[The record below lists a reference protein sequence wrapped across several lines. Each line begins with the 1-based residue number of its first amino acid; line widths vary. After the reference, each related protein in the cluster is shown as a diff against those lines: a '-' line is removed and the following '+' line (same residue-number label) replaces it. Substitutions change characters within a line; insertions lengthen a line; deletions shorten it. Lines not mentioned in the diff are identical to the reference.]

1 MANSKQ
7 DENVIKPD
15 SENTSQSASVQPL
28 RGSYI
33 STTHT
38 ERKMK
43 AFEIFETEMD
53 TLSAFNGIAT
63 LFFSLGWGCIT
74 CAIGIIINNIIDWG
88 KTANSMPVA
97 IIVVICSL
105 CVFVSILCFSIG
117 IYYLHKK
124 NTQINKIKGE
134 SKTIE

>member
-1 MANSKQ
+1 MVNSQQNEIAAKTTS
-7 DENVIKPD
+7 D
-15 SENTSQSASVQPL
+15 STFQPI
-28 RGSYI
+28 RGSYV

-38 ERKMK
+38 ERRMK

-74 CAIGIIINNIIDWG
+74 CAIGIIINWIIDWV
-88 KTANSMPVA
+88 KTATVMPVG

-105 CVFVSILCFSIG
+105 CAFVSILCFLVG
-117 IYYLHKK
+117 AYYLYKK
-124 NTQINKIKGE
+124 NSQINKIKEE